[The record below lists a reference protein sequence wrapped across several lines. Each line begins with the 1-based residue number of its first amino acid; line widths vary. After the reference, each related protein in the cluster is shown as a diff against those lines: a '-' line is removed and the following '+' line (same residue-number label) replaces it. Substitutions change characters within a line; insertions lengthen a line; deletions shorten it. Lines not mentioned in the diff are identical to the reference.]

1 MTPFYSF
8 IQRWSFSFIYNS
20 MQISI
25 FFILLATLFITV
37 QSAPLVARGSNSGQ
51 GTFYDVGLGSC
62 GQTNTNSQMVAALSS
77 KIMGS
82 NYCGKSITVKG
93 PSGSVTVKVVD
104 TCPGCAAGDI
114 DMSAAAFKKIASL
127 SAGRV
132 PISWS
137 I

>member
-1 MTPFYSF
+1 
-8 IQRWSFSFIYNS
+8 